1 MDYTNLA
8 YVLSAILFI
17 LGIKRLSSPKTARNG
32 NAIAST
38 GMLVAII
45 ATLIS
50 FDLLDYKLIIIGM
63 GIGGVI
69 GILFATRVEM
79 TQMPQMV
86 AIFNGFGGGASAL
99 IASAEYLSNYQ
110 NNSLSMFL
118 VITITLSVFIGTL
131 TLTGSFI
138 ALGNCKASSVVSPFF
153 SLVSS
158 LLMHYWL

>member
-8 YVLSAILFI
+8 YVFSAVLFI

-63 GIGGVI
+63 GIGGVWNFI
-69 GILFATRVEM
+69 CNKSRNDTNA
-79 TQMPQMV
+79 
-86 AIFNGFGGGASAL
+86 ANGRYF
-99 IASAEYLSNYQ
+99 
-110 NNSLSMFL
+110 
-118 VITITLSVFIGTL
+118 
-131 TLTGSFI
+131 
-138 ALGNCKASSVVSPFF
+138 
-153 SLVSS
+153 
-158 LLMHYWL
+158 

>member
-8 YVLSAILFI
+8 YVLSAVLFI

-32 NAIAST
+32 NALAST

-99 IASAEYLSNYQ
+99 VATAEFFSKFGTSDQ
-110 NNSLSMFL
+110 STFL
-118 VITITLSVFIGTL
+118 VTTIILSIFICFVPSYGT
-131 TLTGSFI
+131 
-138 ALGNCKASSVVSPFF
+138 P
-153 SLVSS
+153 
-158 LLMHYWL
+158 